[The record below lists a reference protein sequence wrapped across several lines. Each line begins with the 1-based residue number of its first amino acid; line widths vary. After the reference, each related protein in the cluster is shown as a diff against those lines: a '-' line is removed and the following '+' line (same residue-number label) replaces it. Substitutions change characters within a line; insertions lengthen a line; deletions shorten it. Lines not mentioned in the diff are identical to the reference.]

1 MSEKLLN
8 LKSKEGEKKKKNG
21 EKMKQNIQEVWDSYK
36 KFNTN
41 VMGIPEEERKRRKFE
56 AIMTNFPK
64 LSDSKPQIEE
74 AQNTMQD
81 KY

>member
-1 MSEKLLN
+1 
-8 LKSKEGEKKKKNG
+8 
-21 EKMKQNIQEVWDSYK
+21 MKQNIQEVWDSYK

-81 KY
+81 KYYNKNPKAYHIHTAENER